1 MVKKLFKSLLVIILV
16 LIALVVS
23 GPWLLYLYGLQ
34 ALPSDTSPARE
45 FPSPK
50 VLQVFWISETETTT
64 MLMEPISVFDC
75 VRMFVIARPEAFT
88 PSFRVA
94 SLAARVLVSR
104 TPVAESRSVLIR
116 QIREMAVA
124 IWVSQHWTAEEA
136 MRTVLAGSYFGHGF
150 YGLSHAV
157 QGYFGLPT
165 EELSVGEAAVLAGL
179 LRSPRRYDP
188 WCQSERSRAF
198 AEVLVA
204 KIEPGAIFAPR
215 LLPTPVG
222 ACK

>member
-1 MVKKLFKSLLVIILV
+1 M
-16 LIALVVS
+16 LIALVAG

-34 ALPSDTSPARE
+34 TLPSDTSPARE
-45 FPSPK
+45 FPSPAVLK
-50 VLQVFWISETETTT
+50 VLWISETETTT
-64 MLMEPISVFDC
+64 MFMEPISVFDC
-75 VRMFVIARPEAFT
+75 VRMFVTTRPEVFT

-104 TPVAESRSVLIR
+104 TPVVRSRSALKR
-116 QIREMAVA
+116 QVREMAAA
-124 IWVSQHWTAEEA
+124 IWVSKHWTAEEA

-150 YGLSHAV
+150 YGLSHAA

-179 LRSPRRYDP
+179 LRSPSRYDP

-198 AEVLVA
+198 ADVLVA
-204 KIEPGAIFAPR
+204 KIEPGAILAPR
-215 LLPTPVG
+215 LLHAPAG